1 MTIVTVATPV
11 VSIVGGTGS
20 KNASMSQAIVLVGMI
35 QSRCAAERFLIY
47 RANRECNNKEKD
59 SLDEKYA
66 HLVVRPGSRE
76 VTPRFNF
83 PPHPPPPPPPLRTVC
98 NDSILFALTHMPLRS
113 SCPGNFVL
121 TLQWS
126 ASCSSPDLNQ
136 ASPASFLRRRSVDAQ
151 RQNS

>member
-1 MTIVTVATPV
+1 MRHMRIWLSDP
-11 VSIVGGTGS
+11 G
-20 KNASMSQAIVLVGMI
+20 L
-35 QSRCAAERFLIY
+35 ERLHHGLH
-47 RANRECNNKEKD
+47 
-59 SLDEKYA
+59 SL
-66 HLVVRPGSRE
+66 R
-76 VTPRFNF
+76 N
-83 PPHPPPPPPPLRTVC
+83 PPPPLRTVC